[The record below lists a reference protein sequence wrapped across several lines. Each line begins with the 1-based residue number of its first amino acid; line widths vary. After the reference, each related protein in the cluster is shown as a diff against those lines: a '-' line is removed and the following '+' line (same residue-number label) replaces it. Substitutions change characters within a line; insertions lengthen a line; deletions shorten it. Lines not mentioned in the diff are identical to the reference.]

1 MTTTDRQL
9 KFSDFTIHEVQMYT
23 EEQLH
28 CRSGFNLVEI
38 RLPKK
43 FDVCIKT
50 ENF

>member
-1 MTTTDRQL
+1 
-9 KFSDFTIHEVQMYT
+9 MYT

-43 FDVCIKT
+43 FDVCIQT
-50 ENF
+50 ENFQDEDADNISSEA